1 MLKSKILTHP
11 RPSARTKRIG
21 RVFGAVWWQLV
32 GIDKVPSFGRRR
44 LGQVRISFVFGF
56 RLPRLLH
63 VVPVRGH
70 VQDARPPLN
79 AAATTGKYIDNTTN
93 IVTTVVAQS
102 HVCVVTCSRWAD
114 AIMVV
119 ALLRSYVVACAACR
133 VCRRRRAIMPDAGR
147 KETPGYFLF
156 ESIRQKQPKQNRRR
170 FPTVGLLDCW
180 CLN

>member
-1 MLKSKILTHP
+1 MRSIQRCFLEVLVPIFPKIDFP
-11 RPSARTKRIG
+11 
-21 RVFGAVWWQLV
+21 
-32 GIDKVPSFGRRR
+32 
-44 LGQVRISFVFGF
+44 RISPSNSLF
-56 RLPRLLH
+56 RVLV

-119 ALLRSYVVACAACR
+119 ALLPRYVVACAACR

-147 KETPGYFLF
+147 KETPGYFYLNQ
-156 ESIRQKQPKQNRRR
+156 SDKNSQNKIAGAFR
-170 FPTVGLLDCW
+170 LLDCW